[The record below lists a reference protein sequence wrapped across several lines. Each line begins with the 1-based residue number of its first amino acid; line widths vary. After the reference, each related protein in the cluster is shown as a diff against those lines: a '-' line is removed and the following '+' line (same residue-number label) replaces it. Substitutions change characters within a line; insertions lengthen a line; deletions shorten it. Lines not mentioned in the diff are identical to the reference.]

1 MVTLNCTL
9 NKSFSSYF
17 CLWYFIT
24 EIEMK
29 IEEVSLSTVPHLIFW
44 KQELSLN
51 LELIISARSGVAGLG
66 GRERELHGFCL
77 SLPPP
82 ENHGI
87 KDNIYLLALIFVQRN
102 CNQIYLLPQQAIF
115 QLSHLYNTLFF
126 LFNSLQILEKIHRRV
141 RQ

>member
-24 EIEMK
+24 ETEMK

-51 LELIISARSGVAGLG
+51 LELIISARSVVAGLG

-77 SLPPP
+77 TLPPP
-82 ENHGI
+82 ENYGI
-87 KDNIYLLALIFVQRN
+87 KDNIYLLAFIFVQRN
-102 CNQIYLLPQQAIF
+102 CNQIYLLPQQAIYK
-115 QLSHLYNTLFF
+115 LSHLYTPCFF
-126 LFNSLQILEKIHRRV
+126 YSVLYRF
-141 RQ
+141 

>member
-1 MVTLNCTL
+1 MATLNCTL

-51 LELIISARSGVAGLG
+51 LELIISARSVVAGLG

-77 SLPPP
+77 SRPP
-82 ENHGI
+82 ENYGI
-87 KDNIYLLALIFVQRN
+87 KDNIYLLAFIFVQRN
-102 CNQIYLLPQQAIF
+102 CNQIYLLPQQAIYK
-115 QLSHLYNTLFF
+115 LNHLYTPCFF
-126 LFNSLQILEKIHRRV
+126 YSVLYRF
-141 RQ
+141 